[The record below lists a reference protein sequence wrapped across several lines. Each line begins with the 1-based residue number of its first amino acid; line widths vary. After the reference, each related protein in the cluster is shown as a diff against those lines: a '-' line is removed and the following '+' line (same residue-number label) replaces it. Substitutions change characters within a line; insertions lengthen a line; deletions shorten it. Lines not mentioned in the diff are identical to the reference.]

1 MGIGERRKLSFA
13 GHVSVNVVL
22 DERYDFNADPD
33 VVAIGLPEFDD
44 EGEDMNDTLY
54 DAVLGAVES
63 IPRGKRKDLAMVQ
76 EAVRRAVRGTANE
89 VWGKKPVVT
98 VFINKL

>member
-22 DERYDFNADPD
+22 DERYDFVGRSGSSLP
-33 VVAIGLPEFDD
+33 IGLPEFDD

-63 IPRGKRKDLAMVQ
+63 IPRGKRKDLAHVQ
-76 EAVRRAVRGTANE
+76 EAVRRAVRVDGERDLGQEA
-89 VWGKKPVVT
+89 GRDGRS
-98 VFINKL
+98 